1 MKRTALLALSA
12 LLLCSLPLFAQQ
24 AAPSSQLTQP
34 RASPH
39 DTINV
44 RVGAKFQRV
53 SDVLILEEFPRT
65 IAGKTLKRVLQEQYR
80 KG

>member
-1 MKRTALLALSA
+1 MAAVILHVESVVAPAELANW
-12 LLLCSLPLFAQQ
+12 
-24 AAPSSQLTQP
+24 
-34 RASPH
+34 
-39 DTINV
+39 INA

-65 IAGKTLKRVLQEQYR
+65 IAGKTLKRVLQEQYK

>member
-1 MKRTALLALSA
+1 M
-12 LLLCSLPLFAQQ
+12 
-24 AAPSSQLTQP
+24 
-34 RASPH
+34 
-39 DTINV
+39 
-44 RVGAKFQRV
+44 GAKFQRV

>member
-1 MKRTALLALSA
+1 VREVTVFGVEDARWGETPVAAVILHVESVVAPAELAEW
-12 LLLCSLPLFAQQ
+12 
-24 AAPSSQLTQP
+24 
-34 RASPH
+34 
-39 DTINV
+39 INA